1 MTLTKGTWWKC
12 IYFSVKLHT
21 KFPLYQQMLME
32 AYTNTFKRQKKK
44 KNTLLTYT
52 HSPQKKKRGGERGV
66 NHLLYCIKYYH
77 AKVVPLWTWASWAIF
92 SWWSKLATTEQWPPG
107 VPVQGG
113 PTKWNNLCY
122 KLPTTSTHFQALCSS
137 ALMRKALK
145 EKYNIKS
152 FVS

>member
-1 MTLTKGTWWKC
+1 MEMYIFFCQVTYK
-12 IYFSVKLHT
+12 IS
-21 KFPLYQQMLME
+21 PLSADVNGSKHQHIQE
-32 AYTNTFKRQKKK
+32 TKKK
-44 KNTLLTYT
+44 KIHYSLT
-52 HSPQKKKRGGERGV
+52 HIHRKKKKRGGERGV